1 MLFSHAYQV
10 VKNKPKSFDAIPG
23 PSGRYNLPY
32 IGHVFHFK
40 PFGRFLPSTFTE
52 FLQDLRRQH
61 GPVVKLRLGD
71 QWMVFLFNPVDF
83 QRLLFQYEKYPIRPT
98 PSLMC
103 AYAQRNNVPLSMA
116 FQNNEKWLE
125 LRQPIQELMLKPNA
139 ISRHFKWIVEIADDF
154 INFRI
159 DGSNQLRDTL
169 SELTRLSVENSG
181 MLCYNTRLGC
191 FTRDYQELLYSIR
204 DVCYFLGQSFDRF
217 PSYCFFP
224 TKFYR
229 DFEQAYGI
237 VRKATSEIMNECIQT
252 INYKLALSVKDFT
265 FMEQLLLDPRMSRDV
280 VESAL
285 TDMFIAGA
293 DITANVL
300 SFVLYHLAKNP
311 TAQDRLYTEIRQR
324 CKDSELNESMFANM
338 PYLKACIKESLRLVP
353 PVRDGIRREIERD
366 TVVAGFTIPSGTTL
380 VLCNSVISS
389 DEDHFPDPLAYIPE
403 RWLRNTETRGT
414 MHPFAVLPFGFG
426 RRNCVG
432 KRIAELQMHVFI
444 VKLLQRYS
452 LSLADPE
459 EELPYHYLLFA
470 TPSRKFSI
478 LLQNR
483 LQSSDD
489 VNISHRKRPCQYQQP
504 DGSPLSFGH

>member
-1 MLFSHAYQV
+1 
-10 VKNKPKSFDAIPG
+10 
-23 PSGRYNLPY
+23 
-32 IGHVFHFK
+32 
-40 PFGRFLPSTFTE
+40 
-52 FLQDLRRQH
+52 
-61 GPVVKLRLGD
+61 
-71 QWMVFLFNPVDF
+71 
-83 QRLLFQYEKYPIRPT
+83 
-98 PSLMC
+98 
-103 AYAQRNNVPLSMA
+103 
-116 FQNNEKWLE
+116 
-125 LRQPIQELMLKPNA
+125 
-139 ISRHFKWIVEIADDF
+139 
-154 INFRI
+154 
-159 DGSNQLRDTL
+159 
-169 SELTRLSVENSG
+169 
-181 MLCYNTRLGC
+181 
-191 FTRDYQELLYSIR
+191 
-204 DVCYFLGQSFDRF
+204 
-217 PSYCFFP
+217 
-224 TKFYR
+224 
-229 DFEQAYGI
+229 
-237 VRKATSEIMNECIQT
+237 MNECIQT

-285 TDMFIAGA
+285 KDMFIAGA

-459 EELPYHYLLFA
+459 EELSYHYLLFA

-504 DGSPLSFGH
+504 DGSPLSLGH

>member
-1 MLFSHAYQV
+1 M
-10 VKNKPKSFDAIPG
+10 
-23 PSGRYNLPY
+23 
-32 IGHVFHFK
+32 
-40 PFGRFLPSTFTE
+40 
-52 FLQDLRRQH
+52 
-61 GPVVKLRLGD
+61 
-71 QWMVFLFNPVDF
+71 
-83 QRLLFQYEKYPIRPT
+83 
-98 PSLMC
+98 
-103 AYAQRNNVPLSMA
+103 
-116 FQNNEKWLE
+116 
-125 LRQPIQELMLKPNA
+125 
-139 ISRHFKWIVEIADDF
+139 DDC
-154 INFRI
+154 
-159 DGSNQLRDTL
+159 L
-169 SELTRLSVENSG
+169 
-181 MLCYNTRLGC
+181 
-191 FTRDYQELLYSIR
+191 
-204 DVCYFLGQSFDRF
+204 
-217 PSYCFFP
+217 
-224 TKFYR
+224 
-229 DFEQAYGI
+229 
-237 VRKATSEIMNECIQT
+237 QT

-280 VESAL
+280 VESAI
-285 TDMFIAGA
+285 TDLFIAGV

-300 SFVLYHLAKNP
+300 SFVLYDLAKNP

-324 CKDSELNESMFANM
+324 CGDGELNEAMFANM

-353 PVRDGIRREIERD
+353 PVRDGIRREVERD
-366 TVVAGFTIPSGTTL
+366 TVVAGYSIPSGTTL

-403 RWLRNTETRGT
+403 RWLRTPGTRAT
-414 MHPFAVLPFGFG
+414 IHPFAVLPFGFG

-459 EELPYHYLLFA
+459 EELSYHYMLFA

-504 DGSPLSFGH
+504 ESSPLSF